1 MSDIVFILG
10 AGASQD
16 CGGPL
21 MSDFLEIAGDL
32 LKSGVIKEQSGEFEK
47 IFNVISG
54 LQVVH
59 SKSQLDLNNI
69 ESIFTILELGNVI
82 QRVPGIQPTQI
93 SEMIIAL
100 KKVIVT
106 TLEHRIEYPIKNGE
120 IHAHDSYL
128 AFSNLLKEF
137 KQSKRRPLSVSIIT
151 FNYDIALDIALHR
164 SGQGPDYMIDGE
176 TPQANSI
183 PLMKLHGSLNWGTK
197 KSSREIVP
205 LHLRDLLRLP
215 AYEKPALDITGSKG
229 SIKLEISSGLSKYL
243 SRLYKVD
250 FDDEPL
256 IVPPSWNKAD
266 YHKSLSQIWASAAD
280 HLSSAEYIV
289 VMGYSLPET
298 DAFFRHLYALGS
310 VGTSLLRKFIV
321 LNPDNSGAIRERFG
335 RMLGPGAASRFQ
347 YIATDFENA
356 VESLREIFFGS

>member
-1 MSDIVFILG
+1 MMSDIVFILG
-10 AGASQD
+10 AGASRD

-32 LKSGVIKEQSGEFEK
+32 WKSGVIKEQSREFEK

-69 ESIFTILELGNVI
+69 ESIFTVLELGKVI
-82 QRVPGIQPTQI
+82 QKVPGIESGQI
-93 SEMIIAL
+93 SEMIAAL

-106 TLEHRIEYPIKNGE
+106 TLEHCIEYRIRNGE
-120 IHAHDSYL
+120 IHAPNSYM

-137 KQSKRRPLSVSIIT
+137 EQNKRRPLSVSIIT
-151 FNYDIALDIALHR
+151 FNYDIALDMALHK
-164 SGQGPDYMIDGE
+164 SGQEPDYMIDGKIA
-176 TPQANSI
+176 QANSV
-183 PLMKLHGSLNWGTK
+183 PLMKLHGSLNWGTE
-197 KSSREIVP
+197 KSTGKIVP
-205 LHLRDLLRLP
+205 LYLRDFLRL
-215 AYEKPALDITGSKG
+215 YEPSVLDVMGSKG
-229 SIKLEISSGLSKYL
+229 AIKLEIGSGLSKSL
-243 SRLYKVD
+243 SHFYKVD
-250 FDDEPL
+250 ADDEPL

-266 YHKSLSQIWASAAD
+266 YHSTLSAVWASAAN

-310 VGTSLLRKFIV
+310 VGSSLLRKFIV
-321 LNPDNSGAIRERFG
+321 CDLDNSGAVRERFE
-335 RMLGPGAASRFQ
+335 RMLGPGAASRFE
-347 YIATDFENA
+347 YRMTNFGSA
-356 VESLREIFFGS
+356 VGSLRAILFDS